1 VAQPEFVA
9 LGIPVCSRT
18 CARWLSKKVNSRPE
32 LARKVKQYSEEVQEL
47 QEGRQRVTPEVTK
60 ALREKVPV
68 VMVTNYKLLSDLL
81 VMLLVG
87 VTSPK
92 GPLHLIKLTNLL
104 LLILS
109 LPLPAIFM

>member
-1 VAQPEFVA
+1 
-9 LGIPVCSRT
+9 
-18 CARWLSKKVNSRPE
+18 
-32 LARKVKQYSEEVQEL
+32 
-47 QEGRQRVTPEVTK
+47 
-60 ALREKVPV
+60 
-68 VMVTNYKLLSDLL
+68 MVTNYKLLSDLL

-87 VTSPK
+87 VTSPE